1 MSSYLHDGMRV
12 LVSYKRIHGID
23 KNNLFH
29 HEGHEGHEETVKAL
43 FNRCLRVLRVLRGT
57 KFILVPVSPG

>member
-1 MSSYLHDGMRV
+1 MRV

-43 FNRCLRVLRVLRGT
+43 FNRCLRVLRGT